1 MTSWDDCV
9 SGAGARSCSF
19 TIDLDILDAE
29 TNFVRGFLVHEHVQ
43 RLVVHVSAKV
53 ACNSLWEDLIV

>member
-19 TIDLDILDAE
+19 TIDVDILDAE
-29 TNFVRGFLVHEHVQ
+29 TNFVRGFLFMNM
-43 RLVVHVSAKV
+43 S
-53 ACNSLWEDLIV
+53 STW